1 MEALTFPVENEHV
14 FFFLKGR
21 VTTKQCDNCENEFTV
36 PGLLHSS
43 YLSPLKKK
51 KKKKY
56 GKVQS
61 WPAAWTNI
69 LHHQQKKKHPLI
81 EYLVEDKG
89 ATSLR

>member
-14 FFFLKGR
+14 FFFFFEGR

-51 KKKKY
+51 KNKKNMARCNPGRLPEPIFYTINKKKN
-56 GKVQS
+56 
-61 WPAAWTNI
+61 T
-69 LHHQQKKKHPLI
+69 
-81 EYLVEDKG
+81 
-89 ATSLR
+89 R

>member
-51 KKKKY
+51 NKKKIWQ
-56 GKVQS
+56 G
-61 WPAAWTNI
+61 AI
-69 LHHQQKKKHPLI
+69 LAGCLNQYFTPSTKKKHPLI